1 MRPEPF
7 SGQDQLIDWFVQQ
20 LGEHYERLY
29 GRTSA
34 TYLATIRYVGSM
46 AMEVIATTN
55 ALYHNVEHTMMVTL
69 CGQEIVRGK
78 HLLEGSV
85 RPEDWLH
92 FMVSL
97 LCHDIGYVSGICPGD
112 RGRNQV
118 IDFDGNSIQL
128 PVGGTDALLTPHHI
142 ERGKLFVRWRFR
154 DHPQIKPETV
164 ACNIENTQ
172 FPVPPDEDPAH
183 SYNWAGLVRSADLI
197 GQMGD
202 PEYVRKLPALFHEF
216 EELGSNKKMG
226 YSNPQDLANGYP
238 GFFWNMVHAHIQ
250 PALRYLE
257 VTREGREWKA
267 SLLSHV
273 FAQEH
278 RTTLSERGIDL
289 LDTLASIA
297 EDTSDLDEA
306 MQACLDLVCDHTGW
320 PVGHAYVTSDD
331 GSGEQIPTTLWHS
344 EQSDLFPVFRE
355 VTERTTFAPGIGLPG
370 RVYKTGKPTWIVDV
384 TTDTNFPRAKL
395 AADLGVKAGFGFPV
409 MVGSNVVAVLEFYAE
424 EAKEPDEQELEFM
437 AHVGTV
443 LGQAFYRQKNKT
455 SPEPNSDDLA
465 LDDMKGA
472 ARSSSPLRS

>member
-1 MRPEPF
+1 MRPEPY
-7 SGQDQLIDWFVQQ
+7 SGHEQLNDWFVNQ
-20 LGEHYERLY
+20 LGEHYERMY

-34 TYLATIRYVGSM
+34 TFLATIRYVGSM
-46 AMEVIATTN
+46 AMEVISTTN

-112 RGRNQV
+112 RGRKQM
-118 IDFDGNSIQL
+118 IDFDGNSMEL
-128 PVGGTDALLTPHHI
+128 PMGATDALLTPYHI

-154 DHPQIKPETV
+154 DHPQIDPEIV
-164 ACNIENTQ
+164 AANIENTQ
-172 FPVPPDEDPAH
+172 FPVPQGEDPAH
-183 SYNWAGLVRSADLI
+183 AYNWAGLVRSADLI

-202 PEYVRKLPALFHEF
+202 PGYVRKLPALFHEF
-216 EELGSNKKMG
+216 EELGNNKALG

-289 LDTLASIA
+289 LDTITTIA
-297 EDTSDLDEA
+297 DDTSNLDEA
-306 MQACLDLVCDHTGW
+306 MQACLDLVCAHTGW

-331 GSGEQIPTTLWHS
+331 ESDDLIPTTLWHS
-344 EQSDLFPVFRE
+344 KQSEQFTVFRE
-355 VTERTTFAPGIGLPG
+355 VTERTSFKSGKGLPG
-370 RVYKTGKPTWIVDV
+370 RVFATGKPAWIVDV
-384 TTDTNFPRAKL
+384 TTDTNFPRAQF
-395 AADLGVKAGFGFPV
+395 AADLGIKAGFAFPIT
-409 MVGSNVVAVLEFYAE
+409 VGSKMMAVLEFFAE
-424 EAKEPDEQELEFM
+424 EAEEPDEHELELM

-443 LGQAFYRQKNKT
+443 LGKAFFRQQNQT
-455 SPEPNSDDLA
+455 RVEPTSDDLA
-465 LDDMKGA
+465 VDDMGGA